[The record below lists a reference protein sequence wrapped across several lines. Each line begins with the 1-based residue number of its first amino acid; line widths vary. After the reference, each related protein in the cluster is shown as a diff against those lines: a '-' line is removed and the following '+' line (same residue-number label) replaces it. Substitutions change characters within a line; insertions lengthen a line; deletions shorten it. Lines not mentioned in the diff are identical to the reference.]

1 MLKTPDFHITIIPVL
16 CFCKGDWHQYDDI
29 ICAPP
34 SEKKFKR
41 ITEFLKNIIWPEQRQ
56 SLIQGRQIAG
66 TVMLEGIFDLLR
78 SWTSVNLRNFWTQL
92 NQFFEVYGDPFV
104 FEEKRKRWDSLNFG
118 KDDVSKV

>member
-1 MLKTPDFHITIIPVL
+1 MF
-16 CFCKGDWHQYDDI
+16 
-29 ICAPP
+29 
-34 SEKKFKR
+34 
-41 ITEFLKNIIWPEQRQ
+41 WPKQRQ

-78 SWTSVNLRNFWTQL
+78 SWTSVDLRNFWTQL

-104 FEEKRKRWDSLNFG
+104 FEEKQKRWQSLEYG